1 MKVLVAIKEILEI
14 FTPTGLVMT
23 SLFPLIMYVSLIN
36 RSRANQYWDSE
47 ESQSRDRGYPK
58 L

>member
-36 RSRANQYWDSE
+36 RSRANQYWD
-47 ESQSRDRGYPK
+47 
-58 L
+58 